1 MRLFMQAG
9 GATVELPNTSSA
21 DSVFTVSET
30 VGFRDSVV
38 VDNPVSSVDSL
49 EEDIWKS
56 IDMDRIDIV
65 AQRKSIERILERN
78 GEVTLMFYVKA
89 PKVLL
94 DSCWK
99 LTMYPELI
107 EKDSSVLLSPVILR
121 GKEFI
126 RTQESQ
132 YKAYDDFLR
141 GIIPESKYDSAF
153 VDREGIRKDIF
164 ARQRL
169 FWKVYEAERRRRLAY
184 LRWKALMDKRHG
196 WISTKAEGN
205 RNTLKQRM
213 QRNVLERSVEKFIAG
228 YDTVGIRASY
238 QKKYDR
244 RTDFWPAY
252 RLPRAMTVKD
262 VPSRFQELYLSGG
275 RLEDIRNYSFT
286 RRDSIEIASHR
297 YFRKA
302 IAENE
307 YNRDHQDLIRDRII
321 RFPYADSAMVNQ
333 TADPSEDFSYLYMYR
348 IPVREGMKKLHIT
361 LRGNVL
367 ATDHSVWS
375 LPPADTLTFVI
386 ASIRFPYADSAMVN
400 QTADPSEDFSYL
412 YMYRIP
418 VREGMKKLHI
428 TLRGNVLAT
437 DHSVWSL
444 PPADTLTFVI
454 ASVADLA
461 DATLARR
468 FDIAGDSVNHLTPER
483 EEYAQGL
490 EALSNREYQRALGIL
505 EKYPD
510 YNTAVALTCL
520 GYHAKSEDLL
530 KQLPQTAAVEYLR
543 AIVNVRLED
552 YQAAAELLLEACR
565 KDTKYVYRT
574 EMDSDIAAL
583 LPRFMGLKEELER
596 IASEE

>member
-1 MRLFMQAG
+1 MIHQKKFITISRGYRISKVVSILCLCTLIYSCSSNSPLTMRLFMQAS
-9 GATVELPNTSSA
+9 GATVELPGASSA
-21 DSVFTVSET
+21 DGAFTVSET

-38 VDNPVSSVDSL
+38 VDYSVSAVDSV

-56 IDMDRIDIV
+56 IDIERIDIV
-65 AQRKSIERILERN
+65 AQRKNMERIMEHN
-78 GEVTLMFYVKA
+78 GETTLLFYVRV

-99 LTMYPELI
+99 LTVYPELI

-121 GKEFI
+121 GKGFI
-126 RTQESQ
+126 RIQESQ
-132 YKAYDDFLR
+132 YKAYDDFLK
-141 GIIPESKYDSAF
+141 GIIPESKYDSVF
-153 VDREGIRKDIF
+153 VDHEGIRKDIS

-184 LRWKALMDKRHG
+184 LKWKTLMDRRHG
-196 WISTKAEGN
+196 WISTKVEGN
-205 RNTLKQRM
+205 RNSLKQHM
-213 QRNVLERSVEKFIAG
+213 QRDVLERSVEKFIAG

-244 RTDFWPAY
+244 RTGFWPAY

-262 VPSRFQELYLSGG
+262 VPSRFQELWLFGG

-286 RRDSIEIASHR
+286 RQDSVEITSHR
-297 YFRKA
+297 YFRRA

-321 RFPYADSAMVNQ
+321 RFRYADSAMVNQ
-333 TADPSEDFSYLYMYR
+333 TANPSEDFSYLY
-348 IPVREGMKKLHIT
+348 T
-361 LRGNVL
+361 
-367 ATDHSVWS
+367 
-375 LPPADTLTFVI
+375 
-386 ASIRFPYADSAMVN
+386 
-400 QTADPSEDFSYL
+400 
-412 YMYRIP
+412 YRIP

-461 DATLARR
+461 DVSLARR
-468 FDIAGDSVNHLTPER
+468 FDIAGDSVNHLTPGR

-490 EALSNREYQRALGIL
+490 EALSNREYQKALGIL

-520 GYHAKSEDLL
+520 GYHAKSEELL

-543 AIVNVRLED
+543 AIVNARLED
-552 YQAAAELLLEACR
+552 YQTAAELLLEACR

-583 LPRFMGLKEELER
+583 LPRFMGLKERLER

>member
-1 MRLFMQAG
+1 MIHQKKFVTISIGYRIYKMLGVLCLCVLVYSCGSKSPLTMRLFMQAG

-132 YKAYDDFLR
+132 YKAYDDFLK

-386 ASIRFPYADSAMVN
+386 AS
-400 QTADPSEDFSYL
+400 
-412 YMYRIP
+412 
-418 VREGMKKLHI
+418 
-428 TLRGNVLAT
+428 
-437 DHSVWSL
+437 
-444 PPADTLTFVI
+444 
-454 ASVADLA
+454 VADLA

-530 KQLPQTAAVEYLR
+530 KQLPQTAAIEYLR

>member
-38 VDNPVSSVDSL
+38 VENPVSSVDSL

-184 LRWKALMDKRHG
+184 LRWKALTVNGVSIASPTVADYDRGRVIHSVSGLKRG
-196 WISTKAEGN
+196 VGDIC
-205 RNTLKQRM
+205 RL
-213 QRNVLERSVEKFIAG
+213 
-228 YDTVGIRASY
+228 VGIPLNEINA
-238 QKKYDR
+238 KLAAGILPDNG
-244 RTDFWPAY
+244 TW
-252 RLPRAMTVKD
+252 RLPTAN
-262 VPSRFQELYLSGG
+262 EL
-275 RLEDIRNYSFT
+275 
-286 RRDSIEIASHR
+286 
-297 YFRKA
+297 
-302 IAENE
+302 
-307 YNRDHQDLIRDRII
+307 
-321 RFPYADSAMVNQ
+321 
-333 TADPSEDFSYLYMYR
+333 
-348 IPVREGMKKLHIT
+348 
-361 LRGNVL
+361 
-367 ATDHSVWS
+367 
-375 LPPADTLTFVI
+375 
-386 ASIRFPYADSAMVN
+386 
-400 QTADPSEDFSYL
+400 
-412 YMYRIP
+412 
-418 VREGMKKLHI
+418 
-428 TLRGNVLAT
+428 
-437 DHSVWSL
+437 
-444 PPADTLTFVI
+444 
-454 ASVADLA
+454 
-461 DATLARR
+461 
-468 FDIAGDSVNHLTPER
+468 
-483 EEYAQGL
+483 
-490 EALSNREYQRALGIL
+490 
-505 EKYPD
+505 
-510 YNTAVALTCL
+510 
-520 GYHAKSEDLL
+520 
-530 KQLPQTAAVEYLR
+530 
-543 AIVNVRLED
+543 
-552 YQAAAELLLEACR
+552 
-565 KDTKYVYRT
+565 
-574 EMDSDIAAL
+574 AAL
-583 LPRFMGLKEELER
+583 LHPFQDSSQGRVYSILNNTFFPYNAKYGTKDITYPTAEISIPHLPSIYAWGGLIRLGSR
-596 IASEE
+596 IAIRPYASTAETAIRCIRQ